1 MSPNIRNPTK
11 KVESKVLGKDA
22 SVFDCNFHKKFVFL
36 QITFGRNASDMRV
49 DIDFSLE
56 GPTWKISRRH
66 GMIKMTNEGKFMLH
80 NQGRR
85 PVFINGAPVVSGSVM
100 QLQHNSALE
109 VSTLGLWSPCTLYWY
124 NFGSVTKTVTY
135 EPPINTLLFRP
146 LFPCVL

>member
-1 MSPNIRNPTK
+1 M
-11 KVESKVLGKDA
+11 
-22 SVFDCNFHKKFVFL
+22 
-36 QITFGRNASDMRV
+36 QITYGRNASDMRV

-109 VSTLGLWSPCTLYWY
+109 VCTL
-124 NFGSVTKTVTY
+124 
-135 EPPINTLLFRP
+135 
-146 LFPCVL
+146 